1 MLAKLMIP
9 LTIALACT
17 VLAAQAWAATSRT
30 VGLRD
35 NYLVLT
41 SLTAGHGSV
50 TFTATNHG
58 LHTHTFNI
66 KRVSTGK
73 VLFQSRLISPGGD
86 HVSVTRTL
94 AAGKYRLY
102 CRIHAGMYKI
112 FTVT

>member
-1 MLAKLMIP
+1 MLAKLTIP

-66 KRVSTGK
+66 KRVSTGA

>member
-1 MLAKLMIP
+1 MLAKLAIP
-9 LTIALACT
+9 LTIALACG
-17 VLAAQAWAATSRT
+17 VLAAQAWAASSRT

-35 NYLVLT
+35 NYLVLS
-41 SLTAGHGSV
+41 SLSAGHGSV

-66 KRVSTGK
+66 KRVSTGA
-73 VLFQSRLISPGGD
+73 LLYQSRLISPGGD

-94 AAGKYRLY
+94 AAGTYRLY
-102 CRIHAGMYKI
+102 CRIHVGMYKI

>member
-1 MLAKLMIP
+1 MLAKLTIP

-17 VLAAQAWAATSRT
+17 VLAAQAWAASSRG

-35 NYLVLT
+35 NYLVLS
-41 SLTAGHGSV
+41 SLSATHGSV
-50 TFTATNHG
+50 TFTAVNHG
-58 LHTHTFNI
+58 LHTHTFDI
-66 KRVSTGK
+66 KRVSTGA
-73 VLFQSRLISPGGD
+73 VLYQSRLISPGGD

-102 CRIHAGMYKI
+102 CRIHVGMYKI